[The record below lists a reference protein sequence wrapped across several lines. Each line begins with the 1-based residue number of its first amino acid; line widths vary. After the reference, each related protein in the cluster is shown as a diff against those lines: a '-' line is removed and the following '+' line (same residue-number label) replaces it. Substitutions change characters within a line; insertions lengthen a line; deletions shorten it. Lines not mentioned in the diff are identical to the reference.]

1 MKARWLVNLVLLVL
15 IAGIAAFIAL
25 RPKTEVQTATAYE
38 LSSHKLADFSHISI
52 ESPTKAPLVFDKVD
66 GYWRIS
72 KPYSARA
79 DQRLVQRVLSIVAA
93 KSKEKFPA
101 DDLARFGLDNP
112 KLKLKLDDEE
122 FLFGTHNPVTEE
134 QYIFYK
140 DAVYMLPASYQEN
153 AQVQVVEF
161 LDKNPLKP
169 DETIVGFD
177 FSHLEQWEET
187 RLNVDLNNGKWTAS
201 APQAKITQNEM
212 NEWFESYWTHMS
224 VQSVEPYTPDRKA
237 TPPSFEVKLKGGGK
251 VHFEKLQESPE
262 LLLGRPD
269 EGMMYHI
276 TPDIGFTLLNP
287 PVGIVP
293 K

>member
-1 MKARWLVNLVLLVL
+1 MKARWLVNLILLAL
-15 IAGIAAFIAL
+15 IAGIAAFIVL
-25 RPKTEVQTATAYE
+25 RPKTDVQVATGHE
-38 LSSHKLADFSHISI
+38 LSSHKLADFSRISI
-52 ESPTKAPLVFDKVD
+52 ESPTKAPVVFDKVD
-66 GYWRIS
+66 GYWRVS

-93 KSKEKFPA
+93 KSNEKFPA

-112 KLKLKLDDEE
+112 KLKLKLDNEE
-122 FLFGTHNPVTEE
+122 FVFGTHNPVTEE
-134 QYIFYK
+134 QYILYK

-153 AQVQVVEF
+153 AQIQLVEF
-161 LDKNPLKP
+161 LDKSPLKP

-187 RLNVDLNNGKWTAS
+187 RLNVDLANGKWTAS

-237 TPPSFEVKLKGGGK
+237 ALPSFEVKLKNGGK